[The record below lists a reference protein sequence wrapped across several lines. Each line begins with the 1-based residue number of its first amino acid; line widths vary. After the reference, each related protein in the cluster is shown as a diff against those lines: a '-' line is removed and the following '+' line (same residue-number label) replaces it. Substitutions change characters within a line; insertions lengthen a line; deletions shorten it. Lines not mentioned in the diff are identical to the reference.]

1 MKRYHLLIMAFFF
14 VGSLTAQKDVTNA
27 YNANKNGDFEAAVG
41 YIEKAIQDGEA
52 AAKEKTWRYRGEIYR
67 NIANDKNFASRFPDA
82 INKSVESYLKAM
94 ELDTRKDY
102 IAENREALAQLQIML
117 QDKGSKLYDAKDF
130 CGAADMF
137 GFTAKI
143 SESFSLFDT
152 TMLYYNAMCLDFCG
166 KHEEALAGYKKVA
179 KTGYMDVTVSINIS
193 EVLQKMNRTDEA
205 KNEIAAARKRNPNN
219 GELLVS
225 EVNFLLADQKYN
237 EAFDV
242 LKKLTT
248 DNPNNET
255 YWFVFGVTC
264 EKLGKMDEQIKAYQK
279 ALEIKPDYFDAAF
292 NLGAA
297 IYNQGVEKYK
307 ECDAIPPRETARY
320 DACVA
325 ETNDIFGRSIGHL
338 EKAFTLKPTDTDIIN
353 ALKEAY
359 VRVGN
364 MEGKKKMEDAL
375 KK

>member
-1 MKRYHLLIMAFFF
+1 LVFAGMLSCAGI
-14 VGSLTAQKDVTNA
+14 LTAQKDVTNA
-27 YNANKNGDFEAAVG
+27 YNANKSGDYAAAVG
-41 YIEKAIQDGEA
+41 YIEKAIADGEA
-52 AAKEKTWRYRGEIYR
+52 SSKEKTWRYRGDIYR
-67 NIANDKNFASRFPDA
+67 NIATNPKYGADYPDA
-82 INKSVESYLKAM
+82 ISKSVESYLRAV

-102 IAENREALAQLQIML
+102 INENRESLGQLQGLL
-117 QDKGSKLYDAKDF
+117 QEKGSKLYDARDF

-143 SESFSLFDT
+143 SESFGLFDT
-152 TMLYYNAMCLDFCG
+152 TVLYYNAMCLDFCG
-166 KHEEALAGYKKVA
+166 KSEEALAGYRKVA
-179 KTGYMDVTVSINIS
+179 ATGYMDPTISINIS
-193 EVLQKMNRTDEA
+193 EVLQKLNRVDEA
-205 KNEIAAARKRNPNN
+205 KSEIAAARKRYPDN

-225 EVNFLLADQKYN
+225 EVNFLLADQKYG
-237 EAFDV
+237 EALDV

-248 DNPNNET
+248 DNPANET
-255 YWFVFGVTC
+255 YWFVLGVTC
-264 EKLGKMDEQIKAYQK
+264 EKLGKWEDQLAAYQK
-279 ALEIKPDYFDAAF
+279 ALEIKPDYYDAAF

-325 ETNDIFGRSIGHL
+325 ETNNIFMKSIGHL
-338 EKAFTLKPTDTDIIN
+338 EHAFGIRPTDKDIIN

-364 MEGKKKMEDAL
+364 MEGKKKMEEAL
-375 KK
+375 SK